1 MTRSHGA
8 FAPLHRISTT
18 PMRQVQV
25 LCACALAFSFAAFAQ
40 TFDTKLYSDMKW
52 REIGPY
58 RAGRT
63 RALAGV
69 PSQPYTFYIGAVN
82 GGVWKT
88 TDAGQTWESLFD
100 DQPTG
105 SIGALAVSESDPSV
119 IYVGSGEG
127 LARPD
132 LSVG

>member
-1 MTRSHGA
+1 
-8 FAPLHRISTT
+8 
-18 PMRQVQV
+18 MRKIH
-25 LCACALAFSFAAFAQ
+25 ACLVCLVTASFATFAQ
-40 TFDTKLYSDMKW
+40 SFDTKLFGDMKW

-69 PSQPYTFYIGAVN
+69 ASKPYTFYIGAVN

-105 SIGALAVSESDPSV
+105 SIGALAVAESDPNV
-119 IYVGSGEG
+119 IYAGSGEG
-127 LARPD
+127 LVRPD
-132 LSVG
+132 LSVGRGIYT